1 MFGGESSCLGRAM
14 VLLRMPGW
22 ALALDCEEVDS
33 WDQMAREQLRRQ
45 GAAWWE
51 QYEEGD
57 VLAVEDRTTWS
68 EAWPGNKRFVLFV
81 NDDQL
86 ALFSDEGWPVHDD
99 ETPEGLITTAEWDC
113 EFASNQGDY
122 YRIPPASSCEQP
134 AQQPDLSVLFSA
146 ELASAEI
153 DAQIGVMPPRDDDL
167 GDPAVT
173 ERVAPAP
180 EVVLVVGGGLAVRG
194 TRVVVQGKSGVVFKV
209 TKSHVAIALDKHPWV
224 GYTHADFALVA
235 TPEQQMPA
243 GAVAEVITGSKAQ
256 TVPEG
261 ERGTVK
267 VEGFLYGKQRVESP
281 HAWEWFDRYEPRPAD
296 AKPIPAGWP

>member
-1 MFGGESSCLGRAM
+1 M

-22 ALALDCEEVDS
+22 ALALDCEDTEVDS

-86 ALFSDEGWPVHDD
+86 ALFSDEGWPVNEPE
-99 ETPEGLITTAEWDC
+99 ETPDGLITSGEWDC

-134 AQQPDLSVLFSA
+134 AEELDLSETFSA
-146 ELASAEI
+146 ELAAAEL
-153 DAQIGVMPPRDDDL
+153 DAQIGVMPPRDDDP
-167 GDPAVT
+167 GVDATVT
-173 ERVAPAP
+173 ERV
-180 EVVLVVGGGLAVRG
+180 GC
-194 TRVVVQGKSGVVFKV
+194 V
-209 TKSHVAIALDKHPWV
+209 TP
-224 GYTHADFALVA
+224 
-235 TPEQQMPA
+235 
-243 GAVAEVITGSKAQ
+243 
-256 TVPEG
+256 
-261 ERGTVK
+261 
-267 VEGFLYGKQRVESP
+267 
-281 HAWEWFDRYEPRPAD
+281 
-296 AKPIPAGWP
+296 